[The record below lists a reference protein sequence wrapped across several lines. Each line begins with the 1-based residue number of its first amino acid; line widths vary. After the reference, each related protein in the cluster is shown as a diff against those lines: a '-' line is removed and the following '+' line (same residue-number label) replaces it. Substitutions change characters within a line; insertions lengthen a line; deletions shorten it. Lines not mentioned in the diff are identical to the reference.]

1 MADKRGKGTINKSEF
16 IQLMRDVKII
26 QTEQEVSD
34 MEKEYRNMTGDCI

>member
-1 MADKRGKGTINKSEF
+1 MADKRGKGTINKSEL